1 MRFNQLNEKSSL
13 PLSQEVSGLLG
24 RGETVYIQIDDT
36 NVEEVVGV
44 NLAKD
49 KRTVIVGF
57 GKSRK
62 SIPVHND
69 TYEIDDSEGYNVIR
83 KLEESTKQEI
93 PMTNKKINEGVLSE
107 DEETGVMAKYTL
119 YMLAKGATRLHKLIQ
134 DEEVITPEVLD
145 LLQAAL
151 SSINTIKMDYD
162 EVDEAITN
170 PRSGG
175 YGLSRTIGNL
185 PSVQGIENKVADE
198 RWEAARAAKAKAKAK
213 PARGG
218 LRALFAGD
226 TNSVITRRRT
236 EISDEGSVGFI
247 YKDGIEQGMYD
258 FDLGADAFFFNNSSF
273 DTMDD
278 IAASLGGEFS
288 WEESD
293 MLDNVTES
301 SDSRPY
307 VVFHNKKGRYET
319 HAATSFEAAKQAA
332 AHWKLKST
340 AGVSAHAADVE
351 HVAEETKITKRS
363 IDNWNAMYGADAIE
377 FGTEIINQYNIHDS
391 SEQQY
396 IIEIIDSYTD
406 EFDIRDPA
414 DRKKLARKMS
424 QWWMKMTGKSIK
436 NGSQFDESDINV
448 AEKASSMFESAR
460 KKANIKAK
468 K

>member
-1 MRFNQLNEKSSL
+1 
-13 PLSQEVSGLLG
+13 
-24 RGETVYIQIDDT
+24 
-36 NVEEVVGV
+36 
-44 NLAKD
+44 
-49 KRTVIVGF
+49 
-57 GKSRK
+57 
-62 SIPVHND
+62 
-69 TYEIDDSEGYNVIR
+69 
-83 KLEESTKQEI
+83 
-93 PMTNKKINEGVLSE
+93 
-107 DEETGVMAKYTL
+107 
-119 YMLAKGATRLHKLIQ
+119 
-134 DEEVITPEVLD
+134 
-145 LLQAAL
+145 
-151 SSINTIKMDYD
+151 
-162 EVDEAITN
+162 
-170 PRSGG
+170 
-175 YGLSRTIGNL
+175 
-185 PSVQGIENKVADE
+185 VADE